1 MAARRN
7 NNNQKNQKAETEKI
21 PESAED
27 AETGEHAKEP
37 AEDPKSKDGQLLEK
51 TKVLTAVRPILYLAK
66 MYYAGERLPQNN
78 QEMVAAWIEAGSAA
92 WQESETKP
100 FP

>member
-21 PESAED
+21 PESAKD
-27 AETGEHAKEP
+27 AETG
-37 AEDPKSKDGQLLEK
+37 DGQLLEK

>member
-21 PESAED
+21 PES
-27 AETGEHAKEP
+27 

-66 MYYAGERLPQNN
+66 MYYAWEMLPQNN